1 MPADWPCPS
10 ISPANTP
17 PHATASAPL
26 DSCGHLPTGPRPQR
40 SPDSASHPAPWRS
53 CLSLH
58 SGLGACRGAAGSS
71 PSPGSSPRCSP
82 SVVLTDSSHVNLLP
96 FSRTCWAE
104 STSGQHP
111 RCPCC
116 LEISAPLPLI
126 ALGKFSGSHTGP
138 WTNSFAWEFVSNAV
152 VSHGVCV
159 SHLPFIL
166 FQFRSVQA
174 LSRVRLFVTP

>member
-1 MPADWPCPS
+1 MQPQESPWARHSKHASSSYDTAFQSCSQFLCLMPADWPCPS

-17 PHATASAPL
+17 PHATARAPL

-53 CLSLH
+53 CLSLR

-96 FSRTCWAE
+96 VSRTCWADVHLRPAPTL
-104 STSGQHP
+104 SLLPGNLCSSSSHRFGQIQRFPHWS
-111 RCPCC
+111 
-116 LEISAPLPLI
+116 LDQQLHL
-126 ALGKFSGSHTGP
+126 
-138 WTNSFAWEFVSNAV
+138 
-152 VSHGVCV
+152 GVC
-159 SHLPFIL
+159 
-166 FQFRSVQA
+166 
-174 LSRVRLFVTP
+174 